1 MTEDD
6 SLEPINAREQY
17 PRAAETITQP
27 PDPEYP
33 HIPHPIIR
41 PVRGSPYY
49 INPRSGRKACLLPP
63 GTPPLTLE
71 VVRRALEDFP

>member
-1 MTEDD
+1 MPEVD
-6 SLEPINAREQY
+6 SVECIAAREQY
-17 PRAAETITQP
+17 PRAAETITPP

-33 HIPHPIIR
+33 DIPYPIIR

-49 INPRSGRKACLLPP
+49 VNPRSGRKACLLPP

>member
-1 MTEDD
+1 MPEDV
-6 SLEPINAREQY
+6 SIESRNAREQY

-33 HIPHPIIR
+33 DIPYPIIR